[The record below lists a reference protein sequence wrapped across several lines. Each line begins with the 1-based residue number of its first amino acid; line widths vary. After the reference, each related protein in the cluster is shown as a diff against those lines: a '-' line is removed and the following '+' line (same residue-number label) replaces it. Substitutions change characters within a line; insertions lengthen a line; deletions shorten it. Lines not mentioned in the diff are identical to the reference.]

1 MNLPQPTNQA
11 ADILKAL
18 IESNGVSELNKDY
31 NGFRSRISELK
42 RKFGLNIRFIQKEF
56 VNRFG
61 RKSHYREHFLR
72 NADKKEAERVY
83 REINK

>member
-18 IESNGVSELNKDY
+18 IESNGVSELTKKY

-42 RKFGLNIRFIQKEF
+42 NKFGLNIRYVEKEF
-56 VNRFG
+56 TNRFG
-61 RKSHYREHFLR
+61 RKSKYREHFLR